1 MDMSKKHGVAAG
13 IVKSGLWIYCS
24 FAVFILAYMLYNSF
38 RPKKEMLTNT
48 LGVPKEFTFRNFEKL
63 LVNDHFLRFFMNSVI
78 ILAASLVLIVLIS
91 SLTSYGIARY
101 RFKLRKAMRIYFL
114 IGLMFPVQ
122 LGIVPIF
129 LLMSKMNLVNNM
141 LSVIIVSAAG
151 ISMPVF
157 MLSNFF
163 SRLPEEIH
171 EAAIIDG
178 AGEWTTFYKIMF
190 PMASPVVIA
199 ISITVSVQ
207 IWNQFFLPLIFL
219 QSEKYKTV
227 PLIVMKYTKNLFTT
241 LDSAMAVS
249 VLSTIPILIL
259 FVIFSNKIID
269 GVTAGAVKG

>member
-1 MDMSKKHGVAAG
+1 MNKHHGVVAG
-13 IVKSGLWIYCS
+13 IVKALLWVYCS
-24 FAVFILAYMLYNSF
+24 FAVFILGYIAYNSF
-38 RPKKEMLTNT
+38 RPKKEILTNT
-48 LGVPKEFTFRNFEKL
+48 LGAPKEFTLKNYEKI
-63 LVNDHFLRFFMNSVI
+63 LVNDNFLRFFLNSVI
-78 ILAASLVLIVLIS
+78 ILVASLILIVIIS

-101 RFKLRKAMRIYFL
+101 RFKFKKAVRIYFL

-129 LLMSKMNLVNNM
+129 LLMSKMNLIDNL
-141 LSVIIVSAAG
+141 LSVIIVSASS

-163 SRLPEEIH
+163 ARLPEEIH

-190 PMASPVVIA
+190 PMASPVVFA

-219 QSEKYKTV
+219 TSEKYKTV
-227 PLIVMKYTKNLFTT
+227 PLIVMKYTKNLFITV
-241 LDSAMAVS
+241 DSAMAVS
-249 VLSTIPILIL
+249 ILSTVPILIL
-259 FVIFSNKIID
+259 FIIFSNRIID